1 MPPKSKSPKSKS
13 TASASTPSPGELS
26 LEEKVNHIFNM
37 VNKIDVSLGEQQE
50 RLTKVETDVNLLSK
64 EVYSLKN
71 IVNSHEQ
78 ERRSSTIRIT
88 GLPLTAEEKLSRNTA
103 DLKKR
108 VFDRILGPILSV
120 AYDNDLLDV
129 QPTVENTI
137 VTCYRVGAAAA
148 KADTDSPPPIVVKLR
163 SSETRIC
170 IMKSKKEATFGPT
183 PAEKE
188 LGCKFFAIAEDLT
201 QPAFK
206 KLKELK
212 NHEDVA
218 KAWSF
223 EGKLQFS
230 FVGSKTIHKVS
241 SVYDDVNTIL
251 SKAQS

>member
-13 TASASTPSPGELS
+13 TASASTPSPGDLS

-88 GLPLTAEEKLSRNTA
+88 GLPLTAEEKKSRSTA
-103 DLKKR
+103 DLKQR

-137 VTCYRVGAAAA
+137 VTCY
-148 KADTDSPPPIVVKLR
+148 
-163 SSETRIC
+163 
-170 IMKSKKEATFGPT
+170 
-183 PAEKE
+183 
-188 LGCKFFAIAEDLT
+188 
-201 QPAFK
+201 
-206 KLKELK
+206 
-212 NHEDVA
+212 
-218 KAWSF
+218 
-223 EGKLQFS
+223 
-230 FVGSKTIHKVS
+230 
-241 SVYDDVNTIL
+241 
-251 SKAQS
+251 

>member
-1 MPPKSKSPKSKS
+1 MPPKSKSPKSKPA
-13 TASASTPSPGELS
+13 ASASTTSPGDLS

-37 VNKIDVSLGEQQE
+37 VNKIDVTMGEQQE
-50 RLTKVETDVNLLSK
+50 RITKVETDVNLLSK

-71 IVNSHEQ
+71 IVNAHEQ

-88 GLPLTAEEKLSRNTA
+88 GLPLTAEEKKSRNTA
-103 DLKKR
+103 DLKPR

-120 AYDNDLLDV
+120 AFANGLLDA

-137 VTCYRVGAAAA
+137 VTCYRVGAAAL

-163 SSETRIC
+163 SSETRINILKC
-170 IMKSKKEATFGPT
+170 KKEATFGPT

-188 LGCKFFAIAEDLT
+188 LGCRFFAIAEDLT

-212 NHEDVA
+212 SHEDIEKV
-218 KAWSF
+218 WSF
-223 EGKLQFS
+223 EGKLQFT

-241 SVYDDVNTIL
+241 SVYDDVDTIL